1 MSTHF
6 PTPTPATVP
15 GVAATTVA
23 SLRGKVDRI
32 ETIFKEAT
40 AKIAK
45 LTNDPSISVR
55 MTTDE
60 VNRAQQQT
68 NDAISTVKAVAV
80 RELAKLKLETERQR
94 DEVLR
99 GVARALGRPE
109 PANATEAL
117 LREQREGRAWARVKP
132 LLDREP
138 SQFAPIMIVV
148 KQLAHEAIA
157 AGDDDTLAAL
167 RAELSRY
174 LQGRGI
180 GAEASVELA
189 KQLDELIGQARPAVA
204 AALALQREVE
214 KGVAAVMMAVNYTST
229 AIERGTT
236 FFAVP
241 NWDGKT
247 TRNLALPGVDVKTG
261 RALKDSDE
269 QLVI

>member
-80 RELAKLKLETERQR
+80 QELAKLKLETERQR

-117 LREQREGRAWARVKP
+117 LREQREGRAWARLKP
-132 LLDREP
+132 LLDGQP
-138 SQFAPIMIVV
+138 ADYTAITNTV
-148 KQLAHEAIA
+148 KQAATEAMA
-157 AGDDDTLAAL
+157 AGDEDTLAAL
-167 RAELSRY
+167 R
-174 LQGRGI
+174 
-180 GAEASVELA
+180 VELVAYMRGRSAPAPEEAA
-189 KQLDELIGQARPAVA
+189 KRLDELIGGERPAVA

-214 KGVAAVMMAVNYTST
+214 GGVYSVTLAVNYTT
-229 AIERGTT
+229 GAIERGTP
-236 FFAVP
+236 FIAIP

-247 TRNLALPGVDVKTG
+247 TRNLAMPGVDVKTG